1 MSMPLGRFI
10 LVELTRGTAV
20 GSCIFAA
27 LHVFSVLSIP
37 DVSDTDNFR
46 TVLTDVLRPCYTDGM
61 ARTKGSRRLCEFLRR
76 AELTGAQL
84 AQMSGLEPMQ
94 IYHLTN
100 GRRRAS
106 LLVAVRLEKATR
118 GAVPAESWLQ

>member
-1 MSMPLGRFI
+1 MAC
-10 LVELTRGTAV
+10 TNGT
-20 GSCIFAA
+20 
-27 LHVFSVLSIP
+27 
-37 DVSDTDNFR
+37 
-46 TVLTDVLRPCYTDGM
+46 
-61 ARTKGSRRLCEFLRR
+61 RRLCKFLRD
-76 AELTGAQL
+76 ADLTGAQL

-118 GAVPAESWLQ
+118 GAVPAESWLP